1 MLCAIFWIRFYFSSF
16 VAKIAIFRHYAAPKI
31 TKPLFQQLNHRI
43 FFDQFYSL
51 YSFISK
57 IHFNDFTRPLIGA
70 LLGQQLLCGRY
81 IDNMLTIKG
90 TAGGGKINT
99 PPAHKL

>member
-1 MLCAIFWIRFYFSSF
+1 MLCAIFWIRFQFSSF
-16 VAKIAIFRHYAAPKI
+16 VAKIA
-31 TKPLFQQLNHRI
+31 
-43 FFDQFYSL
+43 
-51 YSFISK
+51 SK

-70 LLGQQLLCGRY
+70 LLGQEVLCGRY

-99 PPAHKL
+99 PPAHEFLQERIEEEE